1 MTPTKAGGNGSSAI
15 HDLIGQIGDLSLR
28 EPLAGEW
35 KAASTGNGTCS
46 NRSPGNK
53 GPAESTLS
61 RLTTSSMSGQRIQ
74 SLLWMFLARGC
85 GLH

>member
-1 MTPTKAGGNGSSAI
+1 MTPTKAGVNGSSAI
-15 HDLIGQIGDLSLR
+15 HDLIGQIGDLRLR
-28 EPLAGEW
+28 KPLAGEW

-46 NRSPGNK
+46 NMSSSKNC
-53 GPAESTLS
+53 PAESTLP
-61 RLTTSSMSGQRIQ
+61 RLTASSMSRQTSP

>member
-1 MTPTKAGGNGSSAI
+1 MTPTKAGGNGSSGI

-46 NRSPGNK
+46 NMSSSKNC
-53 GPAESTLS
+53 PAESTLP
-61 RLTTSSMSGQRIQ
+61 RLTTSSMSRQTIP
-74 SLLWMFLARGC
+74 SLLLMFLAPGY